1 MKDVT
6 YTDAEEVF
14 NRLGIAPGDTV
25 IIHSSIK
32 AVGWVEG
39 GPQTIA
45 SALLHAVGPEGTVVA
60 PTFTFARAKKEDIV
74 TVDPSCDPCDVGAI
88 NAALLKTPGARRST
102 ALTHSFAVLGK
113 HQAEICDIP
122 VEVCPLGD
130 HGPFAELMKLDA
142 KVLLLGVAYTHCT
155 AGHFAEYL
163 CHVPYRRE
171 YQQTVQVKQPDGSLR
186 KTELSLYGPRTDIPY
201 PPRDF
206 NRAGSLLEKQGL
218 VSIAT
223 LGNAYVRLFKIRD
236 FVNLVQQRWSHND
249 NVLTWGDGQ
258 TENTKLK
265 DGIMEEIWFT
275 DIAGNRNH
283 TVRSL
288 VHSDAQ

>member
-1 MKDVT
+1 MSNVT
-6 YTDAEEVF
+6 YADTEQVF
-14 NRLGIAPGDTV
+14 NRLGIVPGDTV

-39 GPQTIA
+39 GAQTIA

-74 TVDPSCDPCDVGAI
+74 TVDPACDPCDVGAI
-88 NAALLKTPGARRST
+88 NRALWQTPGARRSI

-113 HQAEICDIP
+113 HQSEICDIP
-122 VEVCPLGD
+122 AEVCPLGD

-163 CHVPYRRE
+163 CHVPYRTE
-171 YQQTVQVKQPDGSLR
+171 YQQTVRIRQADGSLR
-186 KTELSLYGPRTDIPY
+186 ETVLNLYGPRPGIPY

-206 NRAGSLLEKQGL
+206 NRAGSLLEKEGV

-223 LGNAYVRLFKIRD
+223 LGNAYVRLFRIRD
-236 FVNLVQQRWSHND
+236 FVNLVQTRWAQND
-249 NVLTWGDGQ
+249 NVLTWGAGQ
-258 TENTKLK
+258 TENTRLK
-265 DGIMEEIWFT
+265 DGVMKEIWFT
-275 DIAGNRNH
+275 DIAGCRNH

-288 VHSDAQ
+288 VRDDNP